1 MKMVVGLGNPERK
14 YNGTRHNVGFE
25 VIGELASRYDVGRPK
40 TKFNG
45 EFAETII
52 HNEKTVLV
60 SPLTYMN
67 LSGQCVR
74 AAVDFYKLELDDLL
88 IVCDDLSLDVA
99 RIRIR
104 KSGSAGGQKG
114 LLDINQRLG
123 TQAVPRMRVGIGK
136 PPPEW
141 DVSNFVLGK
150 FNEED
155 RVAMDKGVRLAAD
168 AVEVWI
174 QSGLQ
179 MAMNKFNV
187 DPNKA
192 NKQKKPKR
200 TAKQVESAENGNN
213 ATQPFQPLD
222 TKDTKQDD
230 NN

>member
-155 RVAMDKGVRLAAD
+155 RVAMDKGVRMAAD

-174 QSGLQ
+174 QNGIQ
-179 MAMNKFNV
+179 TAMNKFNA
-187 DPNKA
+187 DPNKPK
-192 NKQKKPKR
+192 KQKK
-200 TAKQVESAENGNN
+200 TAKPEAKQNGDETQLSKTEQDEN
-213 ATQPFQPLD
+213 
-222 TKDTKQDD
+222 
-230 NN
+230 

>member
-25 VIGELASRYDVGRPK
+25 VIGELARRYDIGRPK

-45 EFAETII
+45 EIAETII
-52 HNEKTVLV
+52 HNNKTILV

-67 LSGQCVR
+67 LSGQCVQPI
-74 AAVDFYKLELDDLL
+74 VDFYKLELEDVL

-114 LLDINQRLG
+114 LRDISQRLG
-123 TQAVPRMRVGIGK
+123 TQAVPRLRVGIGK

-155 RVAMDKGVRLAAD
+155 RLVMDKAVRRAAD
-168 AVEVWI
+168 AVEVWVHEGI
-174 QSGLQ
+174 QN
-179 MAMNKFNV
+179 AMNKFNA
-187 DPNKA
+187 DPNKPK
-192 NKQKKPKR
+192 KQKKVR
-200 TAKQVESAENGNN
+200 TDTVADETADETNVSEPENRI
-213 ATQPFQPLD
+213 
-222 TKDTKQDD
+222 
-230 NN
+230 